1 MSFVTAAFAHRCRF
15 ALNQQAAVARP
26 LAVIAGLLCFLC
38 GASGVAA
45 EGNAQ
50 ATATRQLLD
59 RLGERQMPDVVLWVL
74 ERVAADSNA
83 PADLK
88 QEVPFRRAVAL
99 LGTSRLES
107 NPKRRAEILATAE
120 QELDAFL
127 KASPTGTRAIEA
139 YTQKGNLQIE
149 RGRSKVDQAKKPGAD
164 AKTLLTE
171 AAGHFDAAIKVLE
184 GKVKPNEPITEV
196 TNAEDAVVAEYRAV
210 RDRIKELKGGGGG
223 DEKPKKPKPR
233 GGSAAKELA
242 DLEELEEQLQGKLI
256 QARLMVASA
265 YFEKA
270 KAFPEGS
277 KEWSDTVDASAKQF
291 KEIADKYPAKGGGL
305 FARYYEARNYALLG
319 KDDLAKS
326 KAPGYKPDPKAP
338 PPTQRLD
345 TAVGTL
351 APLTALESKAP
362 LAISLR
368 AKAVGTVL
376 DCYTALGKLD
386 LFDKDQ
392 RAFAL
397 TNVPQERLDTDW
409 LTLKYRAAEFL
420 EAASGKL
427 PPGEKTRAFADI
439 KKLAT
444 DVAKANKDFASE
456 ARALLAKIGKDAP
469 EIATEENFESFM
481 EAARLSLTSMQE
493 AQAAA
498 KQQPGTPAAE
508 EATAKATAARDK
520 AFDQLRASLKAAA
533 PDTDINA
540 VNQARYLL
548 TYLLYERQQYHDAAA
563 MGSFLLDRYPNAK
576 GSRQAAKIAMVS
588 WQRLQQQQADAGWKQ
603 NAKEQAAGVADRIM
617 QTWPAEP
624 DAADAAL
631 IAMVAAT
638 EARDAKRII
647 GLVERVPAESPRRAE
662 LLLRGGTALW
672 REVLEDR
679 RLDEGSRR
687 PDDETK
693 AWKDEARKDLD
704 EGLKAVQPGTAA
716 LPVVVSGAL
725 ARCQIALDDGEPK
738 VALEVLERPA
748 YGPWTVVND
757 PATDPSL
764 GQGTFAEAVYTVA
777 LRCFIEAEQLE
788 KAEEAMKG
796 LERLAGDGEE
806 ASAKLTAMYFTMGRD
821 LQGQL
826 EAQAKAV
833 EAGDSTASQ
842 KAAVTLA
849 GFEKFLDRLAARDK
863 KVSSQ
868 TWIATTYLSLGSGK
882 DMGKVVPKEKAEQYL
897 DRAAAVYAGL
907 LKKKD
912 DQATPQEERD
922 EIAKFEPSIR
932 LRMANIFKE
941 RAKWD
946 EALEQI
952 DWILK
957 DPKRQNSLDTQV
969 QAAELLQ
976 AAGLKAV
983 GDDPKRAE
991 ELLKAAIVG
1000 RKNAGSVIWGWN
1012 GLANKLAR
1020 QAFAGTD
1027 EKSLR
1032 SRTLFFESRL
1042 AVTACLFDRAKL
1054 PGKPKEEADEL
1065 LGKAATAISM
1075 TRRLYPDLGGDA
1087 MAARYEKVLKDIQK
1101 KQGTV
1106 NPRGFAELDE
1116 QAAAAPAAATPQ
1128 EK

>member
-1 MSFVTAAFAHRCRF
+1 
-15 ALNQQAAVARP
+15 
-26 LAVIAGLLCFLC
+26 
-38 GASGVAA
+38 
-45 EGNAQ
+45 
-50 ATATRQLLD
+50 
-59 RLGERQMPDVVLWVL
+59 
-74 ERVAADSNA
+74 
-83 PADLK
+83 
-88 QEVPFRRAVAL
+88 
-99 LGTSRLES
+99 
-107 NPKRRAEILATAE
+107 
-120 QELDAFL
+120 
-127 KASPTGTRAIEA
+127 
-139 YTQKGNLQIE
+139 
-149 RGRSKVDQAKKPGAD
+149 
-164 AKTLLTE
+164 
-171 AAGHFDAAIKVLE
+171 
-184 GKVKPNEPITEV
+184 
-196 TNAEDAVVAEYRAV
+196 
-210 RDRIKELKGGGGG
+210 
-223 DEKPKKPKPR
+223 
-233 GGSAAKELA
+233 
-242 DLEELEEQLQGKLI
+242 
-256 QARLMVASA
+256 
-265 YFEKA
+265 
-270 KAFPEGS
+270 
-277 KEWSDTVDASAKQF
+277 
-291 KEIADKYPAKGGGL
+291 
-305 FARYYEARNYALLG
+305 
-319 KDDLAKS
+319 
-326 KAPGYKPDPKAP
+326 
-338 PPTQRLD
+338 
-345 TAVGTL
+345 
-351 APLTALESKAP
+351 
-362 LAISLR
+362 
-368 AKAVGTVL
+368 
-376 DCYTALGKLD
+376 
-386 LFDKDQ
+386 
-392 RAFAL
+392 
-397 TNVPQERLDTDW
+397 
-409 LTLKYRAAEFL
+409 
-420 EAASGKL
+420 
-427 PPGEKTRAFADI
+427 
-439 KKLAT
+439 
-444 DVAKANKDFASE
+444 
-456 ARALLAKIGKDAP
+456 
-469 EIATEENFESFM
+469 
-481 EAARLSLTSMQE
+481 MQE

-520 AFDQLRASLKAAA
+520 AFDQLRASLKAAT
-533 PDTDINA
+533 PDTDVNA

-588 WQRLQQQQADAGWKQ
+588 WQQLQQKQADADWKQ
-603 NAKEQAAGVADRIM
+603 NAKDQAAGVADRIM

-647 GLVERVPAESPRRAE
+647 GLVERVPAESPRRVE

-679 RLDEGSRR
+679 RLEESSRR

-693 AWKDEARKDLD
+693 AWKAEARKQLD
-704 EGLKAVQPGTAA
+704 EGLKAVQPGATA
-716 LPVVVSGAL
+716 LPVVVSAAL

-738 VALEVLERPA
+738 VGLEVLERPA

-757 PATDPSL
+757 PKTDPALS
-764 GQGTFAEAVYTVA
+764 QGTFAEAVYTVA

-806 ASAKLTAMYFTMGRD
+806 ASAKLTAMYFAMGRD

-849 GFEKFLDRLAARDK
+849 GFEKFLDRLAARDR

-912 DQATPQEERD
+912 DQATPKAERD
-922 EIAKFEPSIR
+922 EIANFEPSIR
-932 LRMANIFKE
+932 LRMANIFKA
-941 RAKWD
+941 RGKWD

-976 AAGLKAV
+976 AAGVKAV
-983 GDDPKRAE
+983 GDNPGRAE

-1000 RKNAGSVIWGWN
+1000 RKDAGSVIWGWN

-1054 PGKPKEEADEL
+1054 PGRPKEETDEL

-1075 TRRLYPDLGGDA
+1075 TRKLYPDLGGDA

-1101 KQGTV
+1101 KQGSV

-1116 QAAAAPAAATPQ
+1116 QAAAAAAAAS
-1128 EK
+1128 

>member
-1 MSFVTAAFAHRCRF
+1 MMFLTTAFAPRCRRPSVPAF
-15 ALNQQAAVARP
+15 VAAVF
-26 LAVIAGLLCFLC
+26 VV
-38 GASGVAA
+38 ASGVCGTSAA
-45 EGNAQ
+45 QEAP
-50 ATATRQLLD
+50 AAATRQLLD
-59 RLGERQMPDVVLWVL
+59 RLGERQMPDVVMWVL
-74 ERVAADSNA
+74 ERVAADPDA

-99 LGTSRLES
+99 LGTSRMES

-127 KASPTGTRAIEA
+127 KASPAGSRAIEA

-164 AKTLLTE
+164 AKSLLAE
-171 AAGHFDAAIKVLE
+171 AAAHFDAAIKALE
-184 GKVKPNEPITEV
+184 GKVKPDQPITEV
-196 TNAEDAVVAEYRAV
+196 TNAEDAVIAEYRAI
-210 RDRIKELKGGGGG
+210 RDRIKEFKGGGGG

-233 GGSAAKELA
+233 VGSAAKELA
-242 DLEELEEQLQGKLI
+242 ELEELEEQLQGKLI
-256 QARLMVASA
+256 QTRLMVASA

-270 KAFPEGS
+270 KAYADGS
-277 KEWSDTVDASAKQF
+277 KEWRDTVDASAKQF
-291 KEIADKYPAKGGGL
+291 KEIADKYPTKGGGL

-326 KAPGYKPDPKAP
+326 KAPGYKPDPKN

-345 TAVGTL
+345 TAIGTL
-351 APLTALESKAP
+351 APLTVLDSKAP

-376 DCYTALGKLD
+376 DCYTALGKFD

-397 TNVPQERLDTDW
+397 TNVPPERLDTDW

-420 EAASGKL
+420 EGASGKL
-427 PPGEKTRAFADI
+427 PPAEKKNAFTDI

-469 EIATEENFESFM
+469 EIATEETFESFM
-481 EAARLSLTSMQE
+481 EEARLSLASMQE

-508 EATAKATAARDK
+508 EAAGRATAARDK
-520 AFDQLRASLKAAA
+520 AFDQLRAALKAATS
-533 PDTDINA
+533 DTDVSA

-563 MGSFLLDRYPNAK
+563 LGAFLLDRYPNAK

-588 WQRLQQQQADAGWKQ
+588 WQQLQQKQVDTAWKQ

-617 QTWPAEP
+617 QTWPTEP

-638 EARDAKRII
+638 EARDPARIV
-647 GLVERVPAESPRRAE
+647 GLVGRVPAESPRRAE

-679 RLDEGSRR
+679 RLDEGNRR
-687 PDDETK
+687 PGDETK
-693 AWKDEARKDLD
+693 AWKAEARKQLD
-704 EGLKAVQPGTAA
+704 EGLKAVQPSTA
-716 LPVVVSGAL
+716 LPVVVSAAL
-725 ARCQIALDDGEPK
+725 ARCQIALDDGEPA
-738 VALEVLERPA
+738 VGLEVLERPGS
-748 YGPWTVVND
+748 GPWAVVND
-757 PATDPSL
+757 PKTDPVLS
-764 GQGTFAEAVYTVA
+764 QGSFAEAVYTVA

-833 EAGDSTASQ
+833 EAGDASAAQ

-849 GFEKFLDRLAARDK
+849 GFEKFLDRLASRDK

-897 DRAAAVYAGL
+897 DRAATVYAGL

-912 DQATPQEERD
+912 DQATPKEERD

-941 RAKWD
+941 RGKWD

-957 DPKRQNSLDTQV
+957 DAKRQNSLDTQV

-983 GDDPKRAE
+983 GENPGRAE

-1000 RKNAGSVIWGWN
+1000 RKDAGSVIWGWN

-1042 AVTACLFDRAKL
+1042 NVALCLFDRAKL
-1054 PGKPKEEADEL
+1054 PGKPEEEADEL

-1075 TRRLYPDLGGDA
+1075 TRKLYPDLGGEA
-1087 MAARYEKVLKDIQK
+1087 LAARYEKVLKDIQK
-1101 KQGTV
+1101 KQGAV

-1116 QAAAAPAAATPQ
+1116 QAAAAAAATPQ

>member
-1 MSFVTAAFAHRCRF
+1 MSSVTAAFAARCRF
-15 ALNQQAAVARP
+15 APQQAFRSLRAGAV
-26 LAVIAGLLCFLC
+26 VAGLLL
-38 GASGVAA
+38 SLSAA
-45 EGNAQ
+45 AGLAADGNAP
-50 ATATRQLLD
+50 AEATRQLLD

-74 ERVAADSNA
+74 DRVAADPDA

-99 LGTSRLES
+99 LGKSRTES
-107 NPKRRAEILATAE
+107 NLKQRTETLAAAE
-120 QELDAFL
+120 QELDTFL
-127 KASPTGTRAIEA
+127 KASPGGPRAIEA

-149 RGRSKVDQAKKPGAD
+149 RGRSKADQAKKPGAD
-164 AKTLLTE
+164 AKALLAE
-171 AAGHFDAAIKVLE
+171 AAGHFDAAIRVLE
-184 GKVKPNEPITEV
+184 GKAKPEEPITAV
-196 TNAEDAVVAEYRAV
+196 TNAEDAVIVEYRSV

-223 DEKPKKPKPR
+223 DAKPKKPKPR

-242 DLEELEEQLQGKLI
+242 ELEELEEQLQGKLI
-256 QARLMVASA
+256 QTRLMVASA

-270 KAFPEGS
+270 KAFAEGS
-277 KEWSDTVDASAKQF
+277 KEWWDTVDASAKQF
-291 KEIADKYPAKGGGL
+291 KEIADKYPTKGGGL

-319 KDDLAKS
+319 KTELAKS
-326 KAPGYKPDPKAP
+326 KDPGYKPVDPKNP
-338 PPTQRLD
+338 PAQRLE
-345 TAVGTL
+345 TAIGTL
-351 APLTALESKAP
+351 APLTVLESKAP

-397 TNVPQERLDTDW
+397 TNVPVERLDTDW

-427 PPGEKTRAFADI
+427 PPGEKTKAFADI

-469 EIATEENFESFM
+469 EIATEANFESFM
-481 EAARLSLTSMQE
+481 EEARLALTSMQE

-498 KQQPGTPAAE
+498 KQQAGTPAAG

-520 AFDQLRASLKAAA
+520 AFEQLRAALKAAT

-548 TYLLYERQQYHDAAA
+548 TYLLYERQQLHDAAA
-563 MGSFLLDRYPNAK
+563 MGAFLLDRYPNAK

-588 WQRLQQQQADAGWKQ
+588 WQQLQHKQADAGWKQ

-631 IAMVAAT
+631 VAMVAAT

-647 GLVERVPAESPRRAE
+647 GLVERVPEESPRRGE

-679 RLDEGSRR
+679 RLDEANRR
-687 PDDETK
+687 PGDETK
-693 AWKDEARKDLD
+693 AWKAEARKQLD
-704 EGLKAVQPGTAA
+704 DGLKAVQPGTA
-716 LPVVVSGAL
+716 LPVVVSAAL

-738 VALEVLERPA
+738 VGLEVLERPG

-757 PATDPSL
+757 PKTDPAL
-764 GQGTFAEAVYTVA
+764 GQGAFAEAIDTVA

-796 LERLAGDGEE
+796 LERLAGEGEE

-826 EAQAKAV
+826 ESQAKAF
-833 EAGDSTASQ
+833 EAGDESASQ

-849 GFEKFLDRLAARDK
+849 GFEKFLGRLSDRDK

-907 LKKKD
+907 LAKKG

-983 GDDPKRAE
+983 ADNPARAE

-1042 AVTACLFDRAKL
+1042 AVALCLFDRAKL

-1075 TRRLYPDLGGDA
+1075 TRKLYPDLGGDA
-1087 MAARYEKVLKDIQK
+1087 LAARYEKVLKDVQK
-1101 KQGTV
+1101 RQGAV

-1116 QAAAAPAAATPQ
+1116 KAAAAAAATPQ

>member
-1 MSFVTAAFAHRCRF
+1 MMFAAAAFRPRSRP
-15 ALNQQAAVARP
+15 ALLGA
-26 LAVIAGLLCFLC
+26 LVIGAGLLLSCL
-38 GASGVAA
+38 GSVAAAA
-45 EGNAQ
+45 EGDAVS
-50 ATATRQLLD
+50 ATTRQLLD
-59 RLGERQMPDVVLWVL
+59 RLGERQMPDVALWVL
-74 ERVAADSNA
+74 DRVAADPDA

-88 QEVPFRRAVAL
+88 AEVPFRRAVAL
-99 LGTSRLES
+99 LGTSRTES
-107 NPKRRAEILATAE
+107 NPKRRAEILGTAE
-120 QELDAFL
+120 QQLDAFL
-127 KASPTGTRAIEA
+127 KASPTGPRAIEA

-149 RGRSKVDQAKKPGAD
+149 RGRTKVDQAKKPGAD
-164 AKTLLTE
+164 AKSLLAE

-184 GKVKPNEPITEV
+184 GKVKPNEPITAV

-210 RDRIKELKGGGGG
+210 RDRIKELKGDDGAG
-223 DEKPKKPKPR
+223 DAKEKPKKPKRPAA
-233 GGSAAKELA
+233 GAAKQLA
-242 DLEELEEQLQGKLI
+242 ELEELEEQLQGKLI
-256 QARLMVASA
+256 QTRLMVASA

-277 KEWSDTVDASAKQF
+277 KEWRDTVDASAKQF
-291 KEIADKYPAKGGGL
+291 KEIADKYPTKGGGL
-305 FARYYEARNYALLG
+305 FARYYEARNYAILG

-326 KAPGYKPDPKAP
+326 KAPDAKVDPKAP
-338 PPTQRLD
+338 PTQRLE
-345 TAVGTL
+345 TAIGTL
-351 APLTALESKAP
+351 APLTVLDSKAP

-368 AKAVGTVL
+368 AKAIGTVL
-376 DCYTALGKLD
+376 DCSTSLGKFD

-392 RAFAL
+392 RDFAL
-397 TNVPQERLDTDW
+397 TKVPEERLDADW

-420 EAASGKL
+420 EAASEKL
-427 PPGEKTRAFADI
+427 PGNEKARAFADI

-456 ARALLAKIGKDAP
+456 SRALLAKIGKDAP
-469 EIATEENFESFM
+469 EVATEATFESFM
-481 EAARLSLTSMQE
+481 EEARLSLASMQE
-493 AQAAA
+493 SQAAA

-508 EATAKATAARDK
+508 EAATKAATARDN
-520 AFDQLRASLKAAA
+520 ALDQLRAALKAAT

-540 VNQARYLL
+540 INQARYLL

-588 WQRLQQQQADAGWKQ
+588 WQQLQQKQSVAEWKQ
-603 NAKEQAAGVADRIM
+603 DAKAQAAGVADRIM
-617 QTWPAEP
+617 QTWPTEP

-638 EARDAKRII
+638 EARDPAQII
-647 GLVERVPAESPRRAE
+647 GLVERVPAESPRRVE

-679 RLDEGSRR
+679 RLDEGDRR

-693 AWKDEARKDLD
+693 AWKAEAKKQLD
-704 EGLKAVQPGTAA
+704 DGLKAVQPGMAA
-716 LPVVVSGAL
+716 LPVVVSAAL
-725 ARCQIALDDGEPK
+725 ARCQIALDDGEPA
-738 VALEVLERPA
+738 VGLEVLERPA

-757 PATDPSL
+757 PKTDPAL

-777 LRCFIEAEQLE
+777 LRCFIEAEQIE

-826 EAQAKAV
+826 EAQAKAAD
-833 EAGDSTASQ
+833 AGDATAAQ

-849 GFEKFLDRLAARDK
+849 GFEKFLDRLAGRDK

-897 DRAAAVYAGL
+897 DRAATVYAGL

-912 DQATPQEERD
+912 DPAAPQEERND
-922 EIAKFEPSIR
+922 IAKFEPSIR

-941 RAKWD
+941 RGKWD

-976 AAGLKAV
+976 AAGLKSV
-983 GDDPKRAE
+983 TEDPAKTE
-991 ELLKAAIVG
+991 DLLKAAIVG

-1042 AVTACLFDRAKL
+1042 NVAVCLLERAKL
-1054 PGKPKEEADEL
+1054 PGKPKEEADDL

-1075 TRRLYPDLGGDA
+1075 TRKLYPDLGGEA
-1087 MAARYEKVLKDIQK
+1087 MAARYEKILKDVQK
-1101 KQGTV
+1101 KQGVVT
-1106 NPRGFAELDE
+1106 PRGFAALDE
-1116 QAAAAPAAATPQ
+1116 QAAAAAALATPQ

>member
-1 MSFVTAAFAHRCRF
+1 MSFVATAFAPGCRF
-15 ALNQQAAVARP
+15 ALHRVAAAI
-26 LAVIAGLLCFLC
+26 AVLLFC
-38 GASGVAA
+38 GASGIAA
-45 EGNAQ
+45 EGGAQ
-50 ATATRQLLD
+50 AEATRQLLD

-74 ERVAADSNA
+74 ERVAADPDA

-99 LGTSRLES
+99 LGTSRVES

-164 AKTLLTE
+164 AKTLLAE

-196 TNAEDAVVAEYRAV
+196 TNAEDAVVAEYRAI
-210 RDRIKELKGGGGG
+210 RNRIQELKGGGSG
-223 DEKPKKPKPR
+223 DDKQKKPKPR
-233 GGSAAKELA
+233 AGAAKELA
-242 DLEELEEQLQGKLI
+242 ELEELEEALQGKLI
-256 QARLMVASA
+256 QTRLMVASA

-277 KEWSDTVDASAKQF
+277 KEWRDTVDASAKQF

-305 FARYYEARNYALLG
+305 FARYYEARNYAILG

-326 KAPGYKPDPKAP
+326 KAPGYKPDPKN
-338 PPTQRLD
+338 PPTQKLD

-351 APLTALESKAP
+351 APLTVLESKAP

-376 DCYTALGKLD
+376 DSYTALGKFD

-392 RAFAL
+392 RTFAL

-427 PPGEKTRAFADI
+427 PPGEKTKAFADI

-444 DVAKANKDFASE
+444 DVAKANKDFAAE

-481 EAARLSLTSMQE
+481 EEARLSLTSMQE

-508 EATAKATAARDK
+508 EAATKATAARDK
-520 AFDQLRASLKAAA
+520 AFDQLRAALKAAA

-588 WQRLQQQQADAGWKQ
+588 WQQLQQKQADAGWKQ

-693 AWKDEARKDLD
+693 TWKDAARTQLD
-704 EGLKAVQPGTAA
+704 EGLKAVQPGTA
-716 LPVVVSGAL
+716 LPVVVSAAL

-738 VALEVLERPA
+738 IGLEVLEQPA
-748 YGPWTVVND
+748 SGPWTVVND
-757 PATDPSL
+757 PKTDPSL
-764 GQGTFAEAVYTVA
+764 GQGAFAEAVYTVA

-826 EAQAKAV
+826 ETQAKAAD
-833 EAGDSTASQ
+833 AGDSTAAQ

-912 DQATPQEERD
+912 DQATPKAERD
-922 EIAKFEPSIR
+922 EIATFEPSIR

-941 RAKWD
+941 RGKWD

-983 GDDPKRAE
+983 AENPARAE

-1032 SRTLFFESRL
+1032 SRALFFESRL
-1042 AVTACLFDRAKL
+1042 AVALCLFDRAKL
-1054 PGKPKEEADEL
+1054 PGKPQEEVDDL

-1075 TRRLYPDLGGDA
+1075 TRKLYPDLGGDA
-1087 MAARYEKVLKDIQK
+1087 LAARYEKVLKDVQK
-1101 KQGTV
+1101 KQGSV

-1116 QAAAAPAAATPQ
+1116 QAAAAAASATPQ

>member
-1 MSFVTAAFAHRCRF
+1 MMFLTTAFAPRCRRSRVH
-15 ALNQQAAVARP
+15 ALAFVAALFVVA
-26 LAVIAGLLCFLC
+26 VGVC
-38 GASGVAA
+38 GAAA
-45 EGNAQ
+45 AQ
-50 ATATRQLLD
+50 EAPATATRQLLD

-74 ERVAADSNA
+74 ERVAADPDA

-99 LGTSRLES
+99 LGTSRMES
-107 NPKRRAEILATAE
+107 NPKRRAEVLATAE

-127 KASPTGTRAIEA
+127 KASPTGGRAIEA

-164 AKTLLTE
+164 AKSLLAE
-171 AAGHFDAAIKVLE
+171 AAAHFDAAIKVLE
-184 GKVKPNEPITEV
+184 GKVKPDQPITEV
-196 TNAEDAVVAEYRAV
+196 TNAEDAVIAEYRAV

-223 DEKPKKPKPR
+223 DDKPKKPKPR
-233 GGSAAKELA
+233 SGSAAKELA
-242 DLEELEEQLQGKLI
+242 ELEELEEQLQGKLI
-256 QARLMVASA
+256 QTRLMVASA

-270 KAFPEGS
+270 KAYSDGS
-277 KEWSDTVDASAKQF
+277 KEWRDTVDASAKQF
-291 KEIADKYPAKGGGL
+291 KEIADKYPTKGGGL
-305 FARYYEARNYALLG
+305 FARYYEARNYTLLG

-326 KAPGYKPDPKAP
+326 KAPGYKPDPKN

-351 APLTALESKAP
+351 APLTVLESKAP

-376 DCYTALGKLD
+376 DCYTALGKFD

-397 TNVPQERLDTDW
+397 TNVPPERLDTDW

-427 PPGEKTRAFADI
+427 PPGEKTKAFADI

-444 DVAKANKDFASE
+444 DVAKANKDLASE

-481 EAARLSLTSMQE
+481 EEARLSLASMQE

-498 KQQPGTPAAE
+498 KQQPGTPTAE
-508 EATAKATAARDK
+508 EAAGKATAARDK
-520 AFDQLRASLKAAA
+520 AFDQLRAALKTATA
-533 PDTDINA
+533 DTDINA

-563 MGSFLLDRYPNAK
+563 MGAFLLDRYPNAK

-588 WQRLQQQQADAGWKQ
+588 WQQLQQKQADAGWKQ

-617 QTWPAEP
+617 QTWPTEP

-638 EARDAKRII
+638 EARDPARII
-647 GLVERVPAESPRRAE
+647 GLVERVPTESPRRAE

-679 RLDEGSRR
+679 RLDEGNRR

-693 AWKDEARKDLD
+693 AWKAEARKELD
-704 EGLKAVQPGTAA
+704 EGLKAVQPGTA
-716 LPVVVSGAL
+716 LPVVVSAAL
-725 ARCQIALDDGEPK
+725 ARCQIALDDGEPA
-738 VALEVLERPA
+738 VGLEVLERPG

-757 PATDPSL
+757 PKTDPAL
-764 GQGTFAEAVYTVA
+764 GQGSFAEAVYTVA

-826 EAQAKAV
+826 EGQAKAV
-833 EAGDSTASQ
+833 EAGDASAAQ

-882 DMGKVVPKEKAEQYL
+882 DMGKVVPKQKAEQYL

-912 DQATPQEERD
+912 DQATPKEERD
-922 EIAKFEPSIR
+922 EIANFEPSIR

-941 RAKWD
+941 RGKWD

-976 AAGLKAV
+976 AAGLKALAEN
-983 GDDPKRAE
+983 PARAE

-1042 AVTACLFDRAKL
+1042 NVALCLLDRAKL
-1054 PGKPKEEADEL
+1054 PGKPKEEADDL

-1075 TRRLYPDLGGDA
+1075 TRKLYPDLGGEA
-1087 MAARYEKVLKDIQK
+1087 MATRYEKVLKDVQK
-1101 KQGTV
+1101 KQGAV

-1116 QAAAAPAAATPQ
+1116 QAAAAAATPQ